1 MTTPRRDWQICDTH
15 VNTRGALAVPLEP
28 GGCLL
33 FSSLMHHGTPTNT
46 GTEGRRAL
54 QFHYVPAGA
63 VRIST
68 EQRMAVFGSEG
79 KSVTC

>member
-1 MTTPRRDWQICDTH
+1 M
-15 VNTRGALAVPLEP
+15 PLEP

-33 FSSLMHHGTPTNT
+33 FSSLMQHGTPTNT
-46 GTEGRRAL
+46 ASERRRAL
-54 QFHYVPAGA
+54 QFHYAPVGA

-68 EQRMAVFGSEG
+68 EQRMAVFGAEG